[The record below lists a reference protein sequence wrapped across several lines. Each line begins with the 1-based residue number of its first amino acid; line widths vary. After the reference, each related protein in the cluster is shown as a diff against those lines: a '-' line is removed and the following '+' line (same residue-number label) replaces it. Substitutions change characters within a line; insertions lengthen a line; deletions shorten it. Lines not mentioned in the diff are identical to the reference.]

1 MSKPTVTA
9 AALRNFFNADAK
21 RLAGLSPEARKTV
34 EFDSEGRAPKGRIHA
49 EAVKVH
55 NQRRKVQ
62 YVTGATKEAVTI
74 SKESA
79 KSAREAAAK
88 AGVTVGKRG
97 PLSKAAKAALSVPKV

>member
-9 AALRNFFNADAK
+9 AALRSFFNADAK
-21 RLAGLSPEARKTV
+21 RLATLSPAARKTV

-62 YVTGATKEAVTI
+62 YVTGTTKEATNT
-74 SKESA
+74 A
-79 KSAREAAAK
+79 KAEAKAAREAALA

-97 PLSKAAKAALSVPKV
+97 PLSKAAKAALAVEKA